1 MIRSIL
7 VLLAALTFSAV
18 HAGDLTVPM
27 TKVDEKGIGEAIG
40 DVTLV
45 QTAKGVQFKPD
56 LHGLPPGEHGFHVH
70 EQPDCRPGE
79 KDGKT
84 GAALAAGGHYD
95 PSKTG
100 KHLGPKGKGHL
111 GDLPKLVVGDD
122 GRATQAVIAPRI
134 KLKDVANRA
143 LMIHAGGD
151 NFADQPQ
158 ALGGGGARIACGVIP
173 ARTKTGS

>member
-7 VLLAALTFSAV
+7 ALLAAFTVSAA
-18 HAGDLTVPM
+18 HAGNLTLPM
-27 TKVDEKGIGEAIG
+27 TKVDENGIGEAIG
-40 DVTLV
+40 EVTLV

-56 LHGLPPGEHGFHVH
+56 LRGLPPGEHGFHVH
-70 EQPDCRPGE
+70 EKPDCRPGE

-84 GAALAAGGHYD
+84 GAALAAGGHFD
-95 PSKTG
+95 PTKSG

-122 GRATQAVIAPRI
+122 GRATQAVVAPRL

-151 NFADQPQ
+151 NFSDQPQ

-173 ARTKTGS
+173 ARTKTGY